1 MSANQSM
8 RIKKDDLV
16 KVVAGSHKGKLGKV
30 LRTEPAKNLV
40 FIEKLGVIKRH
51 VKPSQLNPRGGTKE
65 LHRGIDASK
74 VALVVDEAKG
84 TTSRVSYKVAK
95 DGNKVRVATRTKKEI
110 K

>member
-1 MSANQSM
+1 MSANQSI

-16 KVVAGSHKGKLGKV
+16 KITAGAHKGKTGKV
-30 LRTEPAKNLV
+30 LRTSPAKGLV
-40 FIEKLGVIKRH
+40 FIEKIGVIKRH

-74 VALVVDEAKG
+74 VALIIDEAKG
-84 TTSRVSYKVAK
+84 TTSRVGYQTTK
-95 DGNKVRVATRTKKEI
+95 DGGKVRVARRTKKEI